1 MAKLATLLPWLPRGL
16 RRTLTLRDA
25 GKAGY
30 LP

>member
-1 MAKLATLLPWLPRGL
+1 LLPWLPRGL